1 MALKK
6 SQQSLKNWTDQNWRT
21 KSGEKSSETGERYLP
36 EAAIKNMSDEEYAA
50 TTRAKREGT
59 RKGKQFV
66 AQPKKIAKKTKQYRT
81 MEEGGR
87 TSKTRNRMGL
97 EKKKTAMGPKKN
109 YKKGGKVSNY
119 NVLSAKAGP
128 ERQAALAQYLS
139 FSSNDI
145 NSIGVKNIDLGQFFE
160 EGGEVKKKGKLKRAL
175 KKVGRVLAGQGGEE
189 GSGDYLFGNKK
200 RKARNER
207 QAKEMYVR
215 RGGSA
220 DGKGFTPSAK
230 KAMARKRAEG
240 EYFNLRKLEDQVD
253 RQVGINKRLTPK
265 QKEVNKT
272 RSADMQITP
281 YSRRPQQGRMRTL
294 FTEPGKLVKKQLPRL
309 ADEPSKQTRDFF
321 SGGAV
326 AGGALSAVG
335 SKLLSG
341 EKMDLKDLGKAA
353 LGGALT
359 GAGGQLTKLPGN
371 SVKKAAEED
380 MEKGGKFKDLVRKL
394 MKKGKS
400 KKNAQGIAAIAG
412 RKKYGPQKFAAMGR
426 AGRNVGNA

>member
-6 SQQSLKNWTDQNWRT
+6 SQQSLKNWTEQEWTT
-21 KSGEKSSETGERYLP
+21 KSGKKSSETGERYLP
-36 EAAIKNMSDEEYAA
+36 EAAIENLTDEEYAA
-50 TTRAKREGT
+50 TTAAKRKGT
-59 RKGKQFV
+59 KKGKQTV
-66 AQPKKIAKKTKQYRT
+66 AQPKKIADKTKQYRT
-81 MEEGGR
+81 MKKGGKA
-87 TSKTRNRMGL
+87 KT
-97 EKKKTAMGPKKN
+97 

-119 NVLSAKAGP
+119 DLLSIPAGP

-145 NSIGVKNIDLGQFFE
+145 NSTGVKNIELGQFYE
-160 EGGEVKKKGKLKRAL
+160 EGGEVKKKGKFKKAL

-200 RKARNER
+200 RKARDER
-207 QAKEMYVR
+207 QAKEMYPKS
-215 RGGSA
+215 GGSA
-220 DGKGFTPSAK
+220 SAK
-230 KAMARKRAEG
+230 KAMERKRYVAG
-240 EYFNLRKLEDQVD
+240 EKNLYRLKKQVG
-253 RQVGINKRLTPK
+253 RQVGVMGKPLNED
-265 QKEVNKT
+265 QKEANKT
-272 RSADMQITP
+272 RSGYQKIQRYRANPTGKGSQ
-281 YSRRPQQGRMRTL
+281 RMRTL
-294 FTEPGKLVKKQLPRL
+294 TFEPGKLVKKQLPRL
-309 ADEPSKQTRDFF
+309 ADAPSKQTRDFF

-341 EKMDLKDLGKAA
+341 EKMDLKDLGRTA

-359 GAGGQLTKLPGN
+359 GAGGQLQSLPGN
-371 SVKKAAEED
+371 SIKKAVEED

-412 RKKYGPQKFAAMGR
+412 RKKYGPKKFAAMGR
-426 AGRNVGNA
+426 AGRSGNA